1 MREWKKVKLGDLLEE
16 YVEKN
21 INNKYK
27 VVAVG
32 RYGIRSREDIY
43 SRELSK
49 NYTNNKVIRKDTLT
63 IGMGSSQIDIGILS
77 KDETFCVSPAYTTYK
92 INNCDSK
99 FLDYYLELLNPKLSN
114 LFMIISARQGKS
126 VDKKGLLSYELD
138 IPGRATQ
145 KKIVNILE
153 KVDATIDY
161 IQRDYLE
168 IQKEREY
175 LKRYFFTKLEKN
187 NNVKKVKISEIF
199 ERITEKNI
207 HMESNNILTISAQFG
222 LINQKDFFNKIVAGS
237 KLEGYYLLKKGDFAY
252 NKSYSN
258 GYPVG
263 ATKRLKLYDKGIV
276 STLYICFRAKNI
288 KIHQGFFEYVF
299 ESEPYYRALEEIT
312 QEGNRNHG
320 LLNISIQDFFKLK
333 IIMPQYDLQEK
344 IYNVLSKYDKKM
356 VLLNKKE
363 REYRKIREA
372 LMQQLL
378 TGKIKVKI

>member
-138 IPGRATQ
+138 IPGRAMQ

-378 TGKIKVKI
+378 TGKIEVKI